1 VSWIFPDLIVFS
13 PHSYHLG
20 NCVAILMS
28 GNRGGNMNENFMKEK
43 PVLPL
48 ILSMSL
54 PMVLSMMVNSL
65 YNIVDSFFV
74 AQISEDA
81 MTALSL
87 VYPVQN
93 FVNAIGIGFGIGI
106 NAVIAIHLG
115 AGDEKKANMA
125 TTQGML
131 LALIHAVILTVAG
144 IAVMPGFLRMFTSSE
159 KVIDLGIRYSVI
171 VFLFTFAIVL
181 GVAFEKVFQA
191 VGAMKVTMLSLMCGC
206 IANIILDP
214 VLIFGL
220 GPFPALGIEG
230 AALATGLGQVLTLV
244 IYIAVYLRWPIRVKI
259 CRKYCRPDRRMIAR
273 LYAIGIPATLN
284 LALPSLLISALN
296 AILASFS
303 QIYVLVLGIYYKLQT
318 FLYLPANGFVQGMRP
333 VIGFNYGAGEHRR
346 VKQIYRIVLCMSGL
360 IMIFGTIICL
370 AVPEKLMELFTQNE
384 ETIRAG
390 ETALRIISA
399 GFIISAVSVT
409 SSGALEG
416 LGKGVPSLVISLF
429 RYVLVI
435 IPAAYI
441 LSRIFG
447 AVGVWH
453 GFWIAELITAAVA
466 FAVYRKAT

>member
-1 VSWIFPDLIVFS
+1 
-13 PHSYHLG
+13 
-20 NCVAILMS
+20 
-28 GNRGGNMNENFMKEK
+28 MNENFMKEK

-220 GPFPALGIEG
+220 GPFPAMGIEG
-230 AALATGLGQVLTLV
+230 AALATGLGQVLSLV

-370 AVPEKLMELFTQNE
+370 TVPEKLMELFTQNE

>member
-1 VSWIFPDLIVFS
+1 
-13 PHSYHLG
+13 
-20 NCVAILMS
+20 
-28 GNRGGNMNENFMKEK
+28 MNENFMKEK

-131 LALIHAVILTVAG
+131 LALIHAMILTVAG

-370 AVPEKLMELFTQNE
+370 TVPEKLMELFTQNE